1 LTQRGTVLVRSTRTA
16 RPGSTPVRHDRPMSD
31 AGIHVRPARLDD
43 LDLIWPLT
51 QEFATSFDPQR
62 AAFDSAFA
70 ALVARPDT
78 FMAVAELPAGGI
90 AGYTVASSHL
100 TLFANG
106 PVAWVE
112 ELMVSPGARRG
123 GVGASLMRAAEQ
135 WPRCKAPLTW
145 PWPRDGRPTSTRPLG
160 TRSPQR
166 SSARTSADSHP
177 RAVLTRFP
185 LQDQAC
191 RLT

>member
-1 LTQRGTVLVRSTRTA
+1 
-16 RPGSTPVRHDRPMSD
+16 MSD
-31 AGIHVRPARLDD
+31 TGIHVRPARLDD

-78 FMAVAELPAGGI
+78 FMAVAELPAGGF
-90 AGYTVASSHL
+90 AGYAVASSHL

-135 WPRCKAPLTW
+135 WAQMQGAAYLALATRRAADFYKAIGYSASATFF
-145 PWPRDGRPTSTRPLG
+145 RKDLG
-160 TRSPQR
+160 
-166 SSARTSADSHP
+166 
-177 RAVLTRFP
+177 
-185 LQDQAC
+185 
-191 RLT
+191 